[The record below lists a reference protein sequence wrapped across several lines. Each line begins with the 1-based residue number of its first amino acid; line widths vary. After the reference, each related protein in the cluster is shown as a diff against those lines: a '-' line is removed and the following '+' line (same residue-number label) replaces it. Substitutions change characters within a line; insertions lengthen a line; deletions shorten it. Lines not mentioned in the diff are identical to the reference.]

1 MLSSTVQQT
10 GCLSAEDIPL
20 VVSETVLSCKVID
33 LHTHLFPPSHGDLL
47 SWGIDDLL
55 TYHYLVSEF
64 FMVAPGDI
72 THQAFFAMTKSE
84 QADLIWE
91 FLFRRRTPISEA
103 QIGVLTTLQKLGLD
117 SLIRNKDLGP
127 IRSWFQSQDPSEHA
141 EKVFRI
147 SKVKYC
153 VMTNIPFDERETSK
167 WVRDTTSPIVNEK
180 FLADDLLPQTY
191 DKERFKT
198 ALRVDPLL
206 NGDWETISNC
216 LEQRGLPLTL
226 EGTRSFL
233 VAWAT
238 VYQAEYLMASTPE
251 IFGYQETDPGPKGK
265 DKSGKSWPTATELID
280 QVMIPVAKRLG
291 LPIAMKFGAC
301 RGMQPGLT
309 PCGGGDGVTVADTR
323 PLKKMCQLYPRV
335 KFLATFLSK
344 VNQHEICVMGQKFRN
359 LHIYG
364 CWWYLNNPS
373 MIESITRM
381 RLELLGTAFTSQHSD
396 ARIMDQLVYKW
407 EHSRRSITK
416 ALVKQFQQLMMTG
429 WMLTK
434 EDVEKDVE
442 RLLGGAYT
450 EFMEKKL

>member
-1 MLSSTVQQT
+1 
-10 GCLSAEDIPL
+10 
-20 VVSETVLSCKVID
+20 
-33 LHTHLFPPSHGDLL
+33 
-47 SWGIDDLL
+47 
-55 TYHYLVSEF
+55 
-64 FMVAPGDI
+64 MVAPGDI

-141 EKVFRI
+141 KKVFRI

-226 EGTRSFL
+226 EGTRQRRR
-233 VAWAT
+233 WW
-238 VYQAEYLMASTPE
+238 
-251 IFGYQETDPGPKGK
+251 QE
-265 DKSGKSWPTATELID
+265 W
-280 QVMIPVAKRLG
+280 Q
-291 LPIAMKFGAC
+291 
-301 RGMQPGLT
+301 
-309 PCGGGDGVTVADTR
+309 DTR
-323 PLKKMCQLYPRV
+323 
-335 KFLATFLSK
+335 
-344 VNQHEICVMGQKFRN
+344 GQ
-359 LHIYG
+359 
-364 CWWYLNNPS
+364 
-373 MIESITRM
+373 
-381 RLELLGTAFTSQHSD
+381 
-396 ARIMDQLVYKW
+396 
-407 EHSRRSITK
+407 
-416 ALVKQFQQLMMTG
+416 
-429 WMLTK
+429 
-434 EDVEKDVE
+434 
-442 RLLGGAYT
+442 
-450 EFMEKKL
+450 